1 MDKKIYLDCKKIIKK
16 FIEKGY
22 WKTFNSGDIFYF
34 KREGKDDS
42 IFTFVETMIDDSFGG
57 QLFSGK
63 ESFNYV
69 HDLLTTNLQ
78 SVTMYDCDAVLF
90 SVKTKEEM
98 TESDIL
104 FFKENNMRVQLEN
117 NFLCYRYEPGRK
129 IRMAN
134 DLELKELLNHLS
146 YLNSIIP
153 AEYETVV
160 HAFSKDYCI
169 YTTIDDINYT
179 YELQFR
185 PLPYL
190 ETKIKASKANLGFVD
205 EFKDKEFVN
214 SEAYLF
220 LSYVPMVIKDKDIRP
235 LMIYL
240 YYPKENKH
248 LFKYMIEDFNKN
260 KNVLYGI
267 LDEAFSEIGKPYKM
281 YVNNRKALAYITKTL
296 DSLNIENEFLREEKV
311 TNDNI
316 ELLMQAFYN
325 PKLDEIVEESDLVN
339 SLMDVITK
347 TLNTLNEEDFIDED
361 YNTSKTNAEFI
372 S

>member
-1 MDKKIYLDCKKIIKK
+1 MDKKIYLDCKKILKK
-16 FIEKGY
+16 FIENGY
-22 WKTFNSGDIFYF
+22 WKSFNSGDIFYF

-78 SVTMYDCDAVLF
+78 SVTMYDCDAILF
-90 SVKTKEEM
+90 SMKTKEEV
-98 TESDIL
+98 TESDKL
-104 FFKENNMRVQLEN
+104 FLNENNMRVQLEN
-117 NFLCYRYEPGRK
+117 NFLCYRYEPGKK

-134 DLELKELLNHLS
+134 DLELNELLNHLS

-153 AEYETVV
+153 AEYDSIIN
-160 HAFSKDYCI
+160 AFSKDYCVYSI
-169 YTTIDDINYT
+169 IDEVKFT
-179 YELQFR
+179 YEIVYR

-190 ETKIKASKANLGFVD
+190 ESKIRLSKANIDFVL
-205 EFKDKEFVN
+205 EFTNKEFVN

-220 LSYVPMVIKDKDIRP
+220 LSYVPMVIKNKNIRP

-248 LFKYMIEDFNKN
+248 LFKYMTEEFKKN
-260 KNVLYGI
+260 KNMLYGI
-267 LDEAFSEIGKPYKM
+267 LDEAFSEIGKPFKM
-281 YVNNRKALAYITKTL
+281 YINNRHAHAYLKNTL

-316 ELLMQAFYN
+316 DLLMQAFYN
-325 PKLDEIVEESDLVN
+325 PKLDEIVEEADLVN
-339 SLMDVITK
+339 NLMDVITK
-347 TLNTLNEEDFIDED
+347 TLNQLKEEDFVEED
-361 YNTSKTNAEFI
+361 YDNNEPKDLVS
-372 S
+372 